1 MKKLRLLFS
10 LCLAVAFGLGS
21 AWAQTGTFPRQYEQL
36 DGVDEIVNGMEVI
49 LTPDA
54 GEMYHPGQFFGAAA
68 NAAGSEEAVITN
80 WAATPSD
87 NSIFVI
93 EEAGELSD
101 DFGTYTTWRI
111 KNKVTGYYLEAKH
124 LVEDN
129 AAAVTWTNDVKKAF
143 TCTILLTAS
152 ENTEEGANPRE
163 MAAAAG
169 NNAGTVP
176 NIGATWI
183 ITDAADQFDSAG
195 EDGNVLKALYLCAWG
210 PNATYSEYADTN
222 QWFICNFTETSEYRD
237 ALSSVIFD
245 LYTSAEDIEAMFPI
259 GSTPGEFT
267 DAAAVQTLVDLYKE
281 FETWSGQPG
290 SASYEECAEIYAR
303 FVAARAAIDASEVK
317 FQAGHYYVF
326 SCIKNANGAVPYVR
340 DVPNGNGSV
349 VGATANYVFPDEPT
363 VDDAKYIWMLED
375 AGDGYFYI
383 RHYVTGKYPLYPNSN
398 AFFNALSDTQDDK
411 AIFAITTSPYT
422 AQRCFNITPKT
433 NSGTS
438 WNLYG
443 ADPDQRGIGFWGALD
458 SDLGSNWTIK
468 QVSEET
474 IKALEAEVAQKT
486 LNDKLAAIFPKASSL
501 YNKGR
506 VYVSDQAANDGVFTT
521 PADGFVTS
529 GSQLWSNAPE
539 TSEAEHSSYDNLVDG
554 DFTTYFHSAWSY
566 SPAGVKLH
574 TLEAD
579 LGEAQQVIAM
589 KYAKRIRT
597 LKDNNPLTFNLYAA
611 NDTTAAGSDWTYIG
625 GYTFTYDQSITVP
638 GADGADPTVK
648 ATHSGMVGMD
658 MKAPYRYIRIEVTD
672 NIAHAGG
679 DNANTNNNGI
689 PYFYLS
695 EFRVYTG
702 KFDADASISFS
713 QVPEDVRTALETAL
727 EAARP
732 QYLGGTA
739 TQEVID
745 QLQAAYDAFYAAFP
759 DIARAKDAVAEAK
772 ANVAVYTNAQ
782 VIGEGIGM
790 YPTEAKD
797 AFDTTIAD
805 IEAAIA
811 NGMSLEAID
820 ALVDNAKKA
829 VTDFESTLQ
838 LPEAGKI
845 YALRGMT
852 PDSPRLDAL
861 VTSATT
867 DYNTALYYT
876 VDTVADNRID
886 PASALNYLWKVEKAS
901 LDEGIVLR
909 NLATGFYMD
918 TTVVLNN
925 GIRNVAEPIALG
937 IRSAKTPYGLN
948 LIVGTNQ
955 ANGEPLFMNFA
966 GGRTVICAWNSAS
979 GADNSAVRFEEIN
992 LSEDASEYNVNWPVA
1007 AGKPNILTLP
1017 FTVYYSVDD
1026 FGSKAYTVLGEKATV
1041 DGEETVYTLELKEIT
1056 DEFIPA
1062 GKPFVLVAGEDVRSY
1077 RMSLEEASA
1086 YDIPYA
1092 KEAVNDENS
1101 PLVGTM
1107 TGIQLDWNQVG
1118 LMTFSNG
1125 NASFITSDQ
1134 AETRRISGNSGY
1146 IKAVSTEETGDY
1158 SVVLRRSIA
1167 SGIEDAVVADKNA
1180 TVDVYTVSGVQVRK
1194 AVKAAAATNGLPA
1207 GLYIVGGK
1215 KVLVK

>member
-10 LCLAVAFGLGS
+10 LCLAVVFGLGT
-21 AWAQTGTFPRQYEQL
+21 AWAQTGTFPRQYEQ
-36 DGVDEIVNGMEVI
+36 GEVVDELTDGMEVI

-54 GEMYHPGQFFGAAA
+54 GDKYHPGQFFGAAA
-68 NAAGSEEAVITN
+68 NASGEVSTVWTGA
-80 WAATPSD
+80 PSG
-87 NSIFVI
+87 NSILVI
-93 EEAGELSD
+93 EVVGDYEDGN
-101 DFGTYTTWRI
+101 GQVYTTYRV
-111 KNKVTGYYLEAKH
+111 KNKATGFYMKH
-124 LVEDN
+124 VDGGGDVE
-129 AAAVTWTNDVKKAF
+129 WTDEVKKAF
-143 TCTILLTAS
+143 VCTILRTAYTEQDL
-152 ENTEEGANPRE
+152 ENKNPDFTYR
-163 MAAAAG
+163 AAAHSGG
-169 NNAGTVP
+169 NNAGTVA
-176 NIGATWI
+176 NIGVTWI
-183 ITDAADQFDSAG
+183 LTDAAPQN
-195 EDGNVLKALYLCAWG
+195 EDDVIYLDAYG
-210 PNATYSEYADTN
+210 DKATYYSYWDTN
-222 QWFICNFTETSEYRD
+222 QWFICDFTETEEYRD

-245 LYTSAEDIEAMFPI
+245 LYPSAEEITTMFPI
-259 GSTPGEFT
+259 GTTPGEYT
-267 DAAAVQTLVDLYKE
+267 DAAAVQALVDLYNE
-281 FETWSGQPG
+281 FDAWSQLADP
-290 SASYEECAEIYAR
+290 ASYEECAEWYAR
-303 FVAARAAIDASEVK
+303 FVAARAAIEASK
-317 FQAGHYYVF
+317 LRFQSGHYYVF
-326 SCIKNANGAVPYVR
+326 VSVKNGSMPYVR
-340 DVPNGNGSV
+340 SVPNSNGSA
-349 VGATANYVFPDEPT
+349 VGGSAVSIKLPEDLNELTA
-363 VDDAKYIWMLED
+363 DDAKYIWQLED

-383 RHYVTGKYPLYPNSN
+383 RHYLTGKYPLYPGNSAN
-398 AFFNALSDTQDDK
+398 LISSLSDTPEEGG
-411 AIFAITTSPYT
+411 IFSVDVSPYT
-422 AQRCFNITPKT
+422 AARCFAIIPKA
-433 NSGTS
+433 NSGTA
-438 WNLYG
+438 WNIFG
-443 ADPDQRGIGFWGALD
+443 PDNDARGIGYYGWVS
-458 SDLGSNWTIK
+458 SDAGSNWYV
-468 QVSEET
+468 QEVSEDI
-474 IKALEAEVAQKT
+474 IKGLEGAIAQKA
-486 LNDKLAAIFPKASSL
+486 LNDKLADIFPKASSL

-506 VYVSDQAANDGVFTT
+506 VYVSDQAANDGVFTA

-554 DFTTYFHSAWSY
+554 DFKTYFHSAWSY

-589 KYAKRIRT
+589 KYAKRINT

-702 KFDADASISFS
+702 KFDADASVSFS

-759 DIARAKDAVAEAK
+759 DIARAKEAVAEAK

-790 YPTEAKD
+790 FPAEAKD

-829 VTDFESTLQ
+829 VADFESTLQ
-838 LPEAGKI
+838 LPEAGKV

-925 GIRNVAEPIALG
+925 GIRNAVEPIALG

-948 LIVGTNQ
+948 LRVGADQ
-955 ANGEPLFMNFA
+955 ESGDDLFMNFA

-979 GADNSAVRFEEIN
+979 GADNSAVRFEEVN
-992 LSEDASEYNVNWPVA
+992 VDLDAPSEYNANWPVA

-1017 FTVYYSVDD
+1017 FPIYYVEDED
-1026 FGSKAYTVLGEKATV
+1026 GSKAYTVLGEKAVTE
-1041 DGEETVYTLELKEIT
+1041 GETTTYTLELKAIEDFDMIK
-1056 DEFIPA
+1056 A
-1062 GKPFVLVAGEDVRSY
+1062 GTPFVLVAGPNTTSY
-1077 RMSLEEASA
+1077 RMSLEENS
-1086 YDIPYA
+1086 INEMPYA

-1101 PLVGTM
+1101 PLVGTI
-1107 TGIQLDWNQVG
+1107 TGILLDWNQVG
-1118 LMTFSNG
+1118 LLTFRNG
-1125 NASFITSDQ
+1125 SASYITSEQ
-1134 AETRRISGNSGY
+1134 EERPRISGNSGY
-1146 IKAVSTEETGDY
+1146 IKAVSTEEVGDHFIT
-1158 SVVLRRSIA
+1158 LRRSIA
-1167 SGIEDAVVADKNA
+1167 SGIEGTVVADKNA

-1194 AVKAAAATNGLPA
+1194 AAKAGSATNGLPA